1 MSETASP
8 VIMAI
13 DVGGSHVKFRLSSG
27 EEVRRAE
34 SGPDMSAAL
43 MVQTVQTLAAGLSWD
58 VISIGYPGPVA
69 HGRILHDP
77 FNLGPG
83 WTGFD
88 FAAAFGR
95 PVRLLNDALMQA
107 IGSYDGGR
115 MLFLGLGTGLGAA
128 MIVDYVAQPLELAHL
143 PYRKGRS
150 YEDYVGEAGLEKHG
164 RKKWEKHVDDVIE
177 RLSHAM
183 EPDYLVIGG
192 GNAEKLDSLPDR
204 CRLGDNA
211 NAFTGGF
218 RAWTDD
224 RYRV

>member
-1 MSETASP
+1 
-8 VIMAI
+8 
-13 DVGGSHVKFRLSSG
+13 
-27 EEVRRAE
+27 
-34 SGPDMSAAL
+34 MSAAA
-43 MVQTVQTLAAGLSWD
+43 MVEKVQALAAGLSWD

-69 HGRILHDP
+69 HGRIVHDP
-77 FNLGPG
+77 ANLGDG

-88 FAAAFGR
+88 FAAAFGC

-150 YEDYVGEAGLEKHG
+150 YEDYVGEAGLKKHG
-164 RKKWEKHVDDVIE
+164 RKKWEKHVADVID
-177 RLSHAM
+177 RLAHAM

-192 GNAEKLDSLPDR
+192 GNADKLESLPDR

-211 NAFTGGF
+211 NAFTGGV

-224 RYRV
+224 RYQL